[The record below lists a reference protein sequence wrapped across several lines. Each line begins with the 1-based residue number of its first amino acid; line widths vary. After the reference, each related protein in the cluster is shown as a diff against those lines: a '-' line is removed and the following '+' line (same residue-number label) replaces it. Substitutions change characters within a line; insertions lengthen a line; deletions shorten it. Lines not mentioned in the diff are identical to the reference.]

1 MQKLDRILNLLFSNK
16 TEFIIGRDININY
29 LDNSNKR
36 QQLDTLLATYN
47 LTSTV
52 HFPTRISN
60 VLITARD
67 NSFINKSRNYT
78 ISLFI
83 NGLSDHDGQ
92 LIILNNII
100 I

>member
-1 MQKLDRILNLLFSNK
+1 MQKLNRVLNLLFSNK

-47 LTSTV
+47 LKSTV

-60 VLITARD
+60 VSITARD

-92 LIILNNII
+92 LIILNII